1 MKGFNHWV
9 YIVLAVGMLM
19 FAVPQL
25 EVGGGF
31 AVESL
36 FAVIWLCFALLVI
49 AAQLHEIL
57 GVEEETKRRLNQIK
71 RARRWQ
77 TEQRLQRKAGF
88 TRLQQ

>member
-1 MKGFNHWV
+1 MKGFHHWV
-9 YIVLAVGMLM
+9 YIVLAVGTLI

-49 AAQLHEIL
+49 AAQLYEIL
-57 GVEEETKRRLNQIK
+57 GVKEETRRRLSRIK
-71 RARRWQ
+71 RMKRWQ
-77 TEQRLQRKAGF
+77 TEQKLLQRAKF
-88 TRLQQ
+88 TKLQQ